1 LRCPFCASQ
10 NDKVI
15 NSRTCQEGE
24 AIRRRRECQDC
35 MKRFTTF
42 EYIEA
47 VNVHVIKRNGARQT
61 FDPRK
66 IRTGIWRAC
75 EKRPITEDDVETIIK
90 DIEREI
96 QNRMEAEIHH
106 REIGELVLQRL
117 RNLDQVA
124 YVRFASVYRAF
135 RDVSQFEDEAK
146 NLQKESAKE

>member
-1 LRCPFCASQ
+1 
-10 NDKVI
+10 
-15 NSRTCQEGE
+15 
-24 AIRRRRECQDC
+24 

-42 EYIEA
+42 EHIEA
-47 VNVHVIKRNGARQT
+47 VDVHVIKRNGTRQS

-66 IRTGIWRAC
+66 IRNGIWRAC
-75 EKRPITEDDVETIIK
+75 EKRPVTEEDVESIIRE
-90 DIEREI
+90 IEREI

-106 REIGELVLQRL
+106 RDIGEMVLNRL

-146 NLQKESAKE
+146 SLQRNTEND